1 MKFILGLCGVTSY
14 GIASIY
20 CRHKKAVNY
29 LNNEENAKHYE
40 LDKYKNA
47 VVVYKN
53 IMFCPKIKTTIWVNN
68 DNCVSNDDRMKLI
81 SDAIMKEDKDALVRA
96 NETKTYDKIFK
107 PDQMKPLGM
116 SKWWVS
122 PALFSNSESVYTY
135 TKDNTGKFKF
145 VQIQRGSSNFTSTV
159 SNKN

>member
-1 MKFILGLCGVTSY
+1 MKLVLGLCGITTY

-29 LNNEENAKHYE
+29 LNNEETVKHYE

-53 IMFCPKIKTTIWVNN
+53 IMFCPKINTSIWVNN
-68 DNCVSNDDRMKLI
+68 DTCVSEDDKKKLI

-96 NETKTYDKIFK
+96 KETKTYDEILTPNK
-107 PDQMKPLGM
+107 MKPLGM
-116 SKWWVS
+116 SRWWVS
-122 PALFSNSESVYTY
+122 PALFSNGESVYTY
-135 TKDNTGKFKF
+135 TKDETGKFKL
-145 VQIQRGSSNFTSTV
+145 INAQRGSSKYTFRS
-159 SNKN
+159 SNKK